1 MNIGFYPKLAWTGI
15 QKNRKLYLPYLL
27 TCAGMV
33 SMHYIISFLSDGEN
47 LQGIAGAGT
56 IQGMMQ
62 LGSYI
67 IALFA
72 AFFLLYTNSF
82 LIRRRQKEFGLY
94 NILGM
99 SKWNIGLVLIWETL
113 ITAALSMST
122 GLIIGVA
129 FSKVAELGLVNIMKG
144 DVSYRLSLSRS
155 GITITLPIFGAIFIL
170 ILLRSLWQ
178 LGKTNAIALLHSEN
192 TGEKPPKGNWI
203 IGLLGAVVLAA
214 AYWIA
219 ATIQDPLSAL
229 LWFFAAAGMVIL
241 ATYMLFQT
249 GSVLL
254 CRILQRNKRYYYKAN
269 HFVSISSMAYR
280 MKRNGAGLASICIL
294 LTMVLVMISAT
305 SCMYFGTEDA
315 LMTRYPR
322 AISVD
327 VYSDSVEDADFQPV
341 RNFVAQVTADHG
353 AVPENI
359 VDYRMATINGMLVG
373 NELETDYRKLQ
384 TDSANVYGNMRIVH
398 FVPLEDYN
406 RMAGEHKTLA
416 VNEVLVY
423 AFRDPYTED
432 TFAIRSGSSFRVK
445 EQLSDF
451 PVTGDAASNIVSSMF
466 VVVPDF
472 ARALEPMMDMRDA
485 NGNMML
491 EIHWR
496 YAFDLNVDDKAQVI
510 IYRDLYDRT
519 PFKEDENLKHL
530 HAFYFESRA
539 VNRDD
544 FYGTFGGLFFL
555 GLMLSIVFLF
565 AAVLII
571 YYKQIS
577 EGYEDQGRFEIMQ
590 KVGMAKRDI
599 RRSINSQM
607 LTVFFLPLVFAGL
620 HLVFAF
626 PMIRKLLM
634 LFNMVNVHLFII
646 TTLIC
651 FAMFSLFYALVYKLT
666 SNVYYHIVSEAR
678 ER

>member
-1 MNIGFYPKLAWTGI
+1 MKRGFYPKLAWTGI
-15 QKNRKLYLPYLL
+15 RENRKLCLPYLL
-27 TCAGMV
+27 TCTGMV
-33 SMHYIISFLSDGEN
+33 AMHYIIGYLLDGEN
-47 LQGIAGAGT
+47 MQGMTGAGT
-56 IQGMMQ
+56 IQTMMQ

-72 AFFLLYTNSF
+72 ALFLLYTNSF

-99 SKWNIGLVLIWETL
+99 GKRNIALVLFWETL
-113 ITAALSMST
+113 ITAALSMSA
-122 GLIIGVA
+122 GLIFGIA
-129 FSKVAELGLVNIMKG
+129 FSKVVELGLVNIMHG

-155 GITITLPIFGAIFIL
+155 GIFITLPVFGVIFIL
-170 ILLRSLWQ
+170 ILLRFLWQ
-178 LGKTNAIALLHSEN
+178 LGRTNAIALLHSEN

-203 IGLLGAVVLAA
+203 IGWLGAVVLAV

-229 LWFFAAAGMVIL
+229 LWFFAAVGMVIL

-254 CRILQRNKRYYYKAN
+254 CRILQKNKKYYYQAN
-269 HFVSISSMAYR
+269 HFVSVSSMVYR

-294 LTMVLVMISAT
+294 LTMVLVMLSAT
-305 SCMYFGTEDA
+305 SCMYFGAEDA
-315 LMTRYPR
+315 LLTRYPR
-322 AISVD
+322 AISID
-327 VYSDSVEDADFQPV
+327 VYSDSVEDADFQPM
-341 RNFVAQVTADHG
+341 RDFAAQVAADHG

-359 VDYRMATINGMLVG
+359 VDYRTATINGMLVG

-384 TDSANVYGNMRIVH
+384 TDSANVYGNMRIVN

-406 RMAGEHKTLA
+406 RMNGESKTLA
-416 VNEVLVY
+416 ADEVLIY

-432 TFAIRSGSSFRVK
+432 TFAIRGGSSFRVK
-445 EQLSDF
+445 EHLADF
-451 PVTGDAASNIVSSMF
+451 PVTGDVTSNIVSSMF

-472 ARALEPMMDMRDA
+472 AHVLKPMMELRDA

-496 YAFDLNVDDKAQVI
+496 YDFDLNVDDKAQVK
-510 IYRDLYDRT
+510 IYRDLYDRA
-519 PFKEDENLKHL
+519 PFKEDESLQHL
-530 HAFYFESRA
+530 SAFYFESR
-539 VNRDD
+539 VINRDD

-555 GLMLSIVFLF
+555 GLMLSVVFLF

-577 EGYEDQGRFEIMQ
+577 EGYEDQSRFEIMQ
-590 KVGMAKRDI
+590 KVGMTKRDI

-607 LTVFFLPLVFAGL
+607 LTIFFLPLMFAGL
-620 HLVFAF
+620 HLLFAF
-626 PMIRKLLM
+626 PMIQKLLM
-634 LFNMVNVHLFII
+634 LFNMVNVRLFII

-651 FAMFSLFYALVYKLT
+651 FAVFSVFYALVYKLT
-666 SNVYYHIVSEAR
+666 SNVYYDIVSGAR

>member
-1 MNIGFYPKLAWTGI
+1 MKTGFYPKLAWTGI

-27 TCAGMV
+27 TCTGMV
-33 SMHYIISFLSDGEN
+33 AMHYIICFLSDSDDLRSMPGS
-47 LQGIAGAGT
+47 GT
-56 IQGMMQ
+56 IQSMMQ
-62 LGSYI
+62 LGGWI

-72 AFFLLYTNSF
+72 ALFLLYTNSF
-82 LIRRRQKEFGLY
+82 LVRRRQKEFGLY

-99 SKWNIGLVLIWETL
+99 GKRNIALVLFWETL
-113 ITAALSMST
+113 ITAALSMSA
-122 GLIIGVA
+122 GLIFGIA
-129 FSKVAELGLVNIMKG
+129 FSKVVELGLVNIMHG

-155 GITITLPIFGAIFIL
+155 GIFITTPVFGAIFIL

-178 LGKTNAIALLHSEN
+178 LGRTNAISLLHSEN

-203 IGLLGAVVLAA
+203 IGWLGAVVLAV

-229 LWFFAAAGMVIL
+229 LWFFAAVGMVIL

-254 CRILQRNKRYYYKAN
+254 CRILQKNKKYYYQAN
-269 HFVSISSMAYR
+269 HFVSVSSMVYR

-294 LTMVLVMISAT
+294 LTMVLVMLSAT
-305 SCMYFGTEDA
+305 SCMYFGAEDA
-315 LMTRYPR
+315 LLTRYPR
-322 AISVD
+322 AISID
-327 VYSDSVEDADFQPV
+327 VYSDSVEDVDFQPM
-341 RNFVAQVTADHG
+341 RDFAAQVAADHG

-359 VDYRMATINGMLVG
+359 VDYRTATITGMLVG

-406 RMAGEHKTLA
+406 RMASERKTLA
-416 VNEVLVY
+416 ADEVLVY

-432 TFAIRSGSSFRVK
+432 TFAIRGGSSFHVK
-445 EQLSDF
+445 EHLSDF
-451 PVTGDAASNIVSSMF
+451 PVTGDVTSNIVSSMF

-472 ARALEPMMDMRDA
+472 AHALKLMMELRDA
-485 NGNMML
+485 NGNVML

-496 YAFDLNVDDKAQVI
+496 YDFDLNVDDKTQVK
-510 IYRDLYDRT
+510 IYRDLYDRA
-519 PFKEDENLKHL
+519 PFKEDESLQHL
-530 HAFYFESRA
+530 SAFYFESRA
-539 VNRDD
+539 INRDD

-555 GLMLSIVFLF
+555 GLMLSVVFLF

-577 EGYEDQGRFEIMQ
+577 EGYEDQSRFEIMQ
-590 KVGMAKRDI
+590 KVGMTKREI

-607 LTVFFLPLVFAGL
+607 LTVFFLPMMFAGL

-626 PMIRKLLM
+626 PMIQKLLM
-634 LFNMVNVHLFII
+634 LFNMVNVRLFII

-651 FAMFSLFYALVYKLT
+651 FAVFSVFYALVYKLT
-666 SNVYYHIVSEAR
+666 SNVYYDIVSGAR

>member
-1 MNIGFYPKLAWTGI
+1 MKMGFYPKLAWTGI
-15 QKNRKLYLPYLL
+15 RKNRKLYLPYLL
-27 TCAGMV
+27 TCTGMV
-33 SMHYIISFLSDGEN
+33 AMHYIISYLSDAEN
-47 LQGIAGAGT
+47 LRGMPGSGT
-56 IQGMMQ
+56 IQSMMQ
-62 LGSYI
+62 LGSWI

-99 SKWNIGLVLIWETL
+99 GKRNIGLVLFWETL
-113 ITAALSMST
+113 ITTALSMSA
-122 GLIIGVA
+122 GLISGIA
-129 FSKVAELGLVNIMKG
+129 FSKVVELGLVNIMHG
-144 DVSYRLSLSRS
+144 DVSYRLTLSRS
-155 GITITLPIFGAIFIL
+155 AIFTTTPVFGVIFIL

-178 LGKTNAIALLHSEN
+178 LGRTNAITLLHSEN
-192 TGEKPPKGNWI
+192 TGEKPPKGNRI
-203 IGLLGAVVLAA
+203 IGLLGTVVLAA

-229 LWFFAAAGMVIL
+229 LWFFAAVGMVIL

-254 CRILQRNKRYYYKAN
+254 CLILQKNKRYYYRAN
-269 HFVSISSMAYR
+269 HFVSVSSMAYR

-294 LTMVLVMISAT
+294 LTMVLVMLSAT

-315 LMTRYPR
+315 LLTRYPR
-322 AISVD
+322 AIGVD
-327 VYSDSVEDADFQPV
+327 VYSDSVEDADFQPM
-341 RNFVAQVTADHG
+341 RDFVAQVSADHG
-353 AVPENI
+353 AVQENI
-359 VDYRMATINGMLVG
+359 VDYRTATISGMMIE

-384 TDSANVYGNMRIVH
+384 TDSANVYGNVRIVH

-406 RMAGEHKTLA
+406 RMSGESETLA
-416 VNEVLVY
+416 ADEVLVY

-432 TFAIRSGSSFRVK
+432 TFAIRSGNSFRVK
-445 EQLSDF
+445 EHLSAF
-451 PVTGDAASNIVSSMF
+451 PVAGDVTSNIVSSMF

-472 ARALEPMMDMRDA
+472 AHTLAPMMEMRDA
-485 NGNMML
+485 NGNEML
-491 EIHWR
+491 DIHWR
-496 YAFDLNVDDKAQVI
+496 YGFDLNVEDKEQVM
-510 IYRDLYDRT
+510 IYRDLYDRA
-519 PFKEDENLKHL
+519 PFKEDENLQHL
-530 HAFYFESRA
+530 SAFYFESRA
-539 VNRDD
+539 INRDD

-590 KVGMAKRDI
+590 KVGMTKRDI
-599 RRSINSQM
+599 RKSINSQM
-607 LTVFFLPLVFAGL
+607 LTVFFLPLMFAGL
-620 HLVFAF
+620 HLLFAF
-626 PMIRKLLM
+626 PMIQKLMM
-634 LFNMVNVHLFII
+634 LFNMVNVHMFII

-651 FAMFSLFYALVYKLT
+651 FAVFSAFYALVYKLT
-666 SNVYYHIVSEAR
+666 SNVYYDIVSGAR
-678 ER
+678 EH